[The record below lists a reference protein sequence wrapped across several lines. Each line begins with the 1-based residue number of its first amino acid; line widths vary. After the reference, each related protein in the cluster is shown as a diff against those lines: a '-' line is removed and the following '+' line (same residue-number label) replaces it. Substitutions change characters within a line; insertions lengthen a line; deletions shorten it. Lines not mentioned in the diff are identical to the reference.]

1 MSPLAIL
8 TRGWISPSTE
18 KALTIITIGWLS
30 VSSVQPSPTPNYQPQ
45 TQTEIEEGGSG
56 AAERIR
62 AMRRRDD
69 DEIYNIL
76 KMWTQCQG

>member
-30 VSSVQPSPTPNYQPQ
+30 VSSVQPTTPQYYPPV
-45 TQTEIEEGGSG
+45 QTEIEEGGSG